1 MVFPVSQLEG
11 IVLVL
16 LTLKLLNCM
25 QINATGTADE
35 IFDAVH
41 KLFSS
46 LR

>member
-11 IVLVL
+11 IVL